1 MLDFYKTSGGRR
13 LCDSTMP
20 EIAKQLKRIADELRQ
35 ANKLKAHE
43 LGLTS
48 TADVAE
54 EFVNKDKD
62 DEDVVVNPQLANV
75 LSAEDAENFAG
86 GLLKEMVD
94 ASSIE
99 VSSPDDISKLKDSK
113 VVSRLR
119 RAGVSIEYNYKG
131 DEAELKW
138 E

>member
-13 LCDSTMP
+13 FCDSTMP

-48 TADVAE
+48 TADVAM
-54 EFVNKDKD
+54 EFVSDKDKEG
-62 DEDVVVNPQLANV
+62 EDAVVNPPSVNA
-75 LSAEDAENFAG
+75 LSDDDAENFAG

-94 ASSIE
+94 ASSLSL
-99 VSSPDDISKLKDSK
+99 SSPEDIAKLKDSK

-119 RAGVSIEYNYKG
+119 QAGVSIEYNCKG
-131 DEAELKW
+131 DEAELRW
-138 E
+138 